1 MPTVFLLCLLIG
13 VACGLRA
20 FTPPAVVCWAAH
32 LGWLNLAGSPLT
44 IARVM
49 HVAELADPIA
59 VGVFTFLAL
68 SELFG
73 DKTAKIGPRT
83 APLPFGLRIFT
94 GFLSALALSIA
105 GHAALALGIIA
116 GVVGAIAGTLTG
128 FRIRRALTAPGKLPD
143 LPVALIEDVIAIGGS
158 LLLVSRF

>member
-1 MPTVFLLCLLIG
+1 MPAVFLLCLLIG
-13 VACGLRA
+13 VACGLRGL
-20 FTPPAVVCWAAH
+20 TPPAVVCWAAH
-32 LGWLNLAGSPLT
+32 LGWLNLAGSPL
-44 IARVM
+44 AF
-49 HVAELADPIA
+49 LGSPIA
-59 VGVFTFLAL
+59 VGIFTVLAL
-68 SELFG
+68 GELFG

-83 APLPFGLRIFT
+83 AAVPFGVRIVT
-94 GFLSALALSIA
+94 GILSALALSIA

-116 GVVGAIAGTLTG
+116 GVVGAIAGTLAG